1 MRSLILLLLLAS
13 APAASPE
20 SRTVMVTGF
29 ERLRI
34 DGPFVVK
41 VTSGGAPGAVIEAA
55 DRRALDGVDVRNL
68 GGQLVIGPRNA
79 TFEGW
84 SEKNGAATITVS
96 ARDLRAVTIN
106 GGGTVTIDRLR
117 GQRVDIGVN
126 GAGSLAVARVEAD
139 QLAAT
144 LTGTG
149 ALALNG
155 GAARTAR
162 FNSYGAGSI
171 DAAAMPVNDLAVH
184 SQTAGDSRFTAR
196 FTAAIASLGTG
207 AVRVAGGAACTLAGP
222 GPASCAGKTERR

>member
-1 MRSLILLLLLAS
+1 MRLLILPLLLAA
-13 APAASPE
+13 APASPPD

-41 VTSGGAPGAVIEAA
+41 VTSGGPPGATIEAA
-55 DRRALDGVDVRNL
+55 DRRALDGVSIRNL

-84 SEKNGAATITVS
+84 SEKNGPATITVS
-96 ARDLRAVTIN
+96 ARDLGAVTIN
-106 GGGTVTIDRLR
+106 GGGRVAIDRLR

-126 GAGSLAVARVEAD
+126 GAGSLAIDKVEAD
-139 QLAAT
+139 QLAVT

-149 ALALNG
+149 AITLNG
-155 GAARTAR
+155 GATRTAR

-171 DAAAMPVNDLAVH
+171 DAAAMPVNDLTVH

-196 FTAAIASLGTG
+196 FTAAISSLGTG
-207 AVRVAGGAACTLAGP
+207 AVRVTGGAACMLTGP